1 MNKEEIIFRVH
12 YDIEPDGNKY
22 FGKCINLDGVYVEG
36 DTEKETRL
44 LLREAVKTHLQ
55 TLVINNL
62 PIPKEII
69 SVESS
74 QSNVPMYGT
83 HKTTEAMEV
92 AFV

>member
-12 YDIEPDGNKY
+12 YDIRPDRDKY

-36 DTEKETRL
+36 DTKKETRL
-44 LLREAVKTHLQ
+44 LLREAIKVHLQ

-69 SVESS
+69 SVESF
-74 QSNVPMYGT
+74 QSEVPMYSH

-92 AFV
+92 AVV